1 MDNIEVLLERLRSL
15 QITNKALEETCE
27 QLDKKI
33 STTPALVIMNNNEQT
48 VTPKNMVLDPG
59 WFNRNQTKFE
69 DW

>member
-48 VTPKNMVLDPG
+48 VTPKNIVPDPG
-59 WFNRNQTKFE
+59 WFNRDQTKFE
-69 DW
+69 D